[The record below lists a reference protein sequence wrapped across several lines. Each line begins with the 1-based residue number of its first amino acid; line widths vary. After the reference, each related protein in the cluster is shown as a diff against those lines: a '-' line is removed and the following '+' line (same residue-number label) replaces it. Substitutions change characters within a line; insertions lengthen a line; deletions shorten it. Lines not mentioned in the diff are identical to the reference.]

1 MRNIIILEYSMNLII
16 LSIFYMY
23 MFQLNSYIF
32 QRQVGWMKANYKKVI
47 IQILLIM
54 ISFLLTMKSYN
65 IFNIIAIILL
75 GISIYCNIPKKKC
88 KVSFNI
94 TNRVTRMF
102 ITEIIIYFI
111 ILGIGEIKELII
123 MKLFILNILSIFA
136 CVIVNIINMP
146 IQYLINKRYIN
157 QAKNILK
164 EKSDLIVIGVTG
176 SYGKTSVKNF
186 LVKTLSTKYEVLTT
200 PKNYNTTMGVV
211 KTIREDLK
219 STHQIFVCEMG
230 AYKQRRN

>member
-1 MRNIIILEYSMNLII
+1 MRNIIILEYSINLII
-16 LSIFYMY
+16 LSSFYMY

-32 QRQVGWMKANYKKVI
+32 QRQVDWMKANYKKVI

-54 ISFLLTMKSYN
+54 ISFLLTMKNYN

-94 TNRVTRMF
+94 TNRVIRMF

-111 ILGIGEIKELII
+111 ILGIGEIKKLII

-157 QAKNILK
+157 QAKNMLK

>member
-32 QRQVGWMKANYKKVI
+32 QRQVDWMKANYKKVI

-54 ISFLLTMKSYN
+54 ISFLLTMKNYN

-75 GISIYCNIPKKKC
+75 GISIYCIIQKKKC

-94 TNRVTRMF
+94 TNRVIRMF

-111 ILGIGEIKELII
+111 ILGIGEIKKLII

>member
-1 MRNIIILEYSMNLII
+1 MRNIIILEYSINLII
-16 LSIFYMY
+16 LSSFYMY

-32 QRQVGWMKANYKKVI
+32 QRQVDWMKANYKKVI

-54 ISFLLTMKSYN
+54 ISFLLTMKNYN

-94 TNRVTRMF
+94 TNRVIRMF

-111 ILGIGEIKELII
+111 ILGIGEIKKLII

>member
-32 QRQVGWMKANYKKVI
+32 QRQVDWMKANYKKVI

-54 ISFLLTMKSYN
+54 ISFLLTMKNYN
-65 IFNIIAIILL
+65 ILNIIAIILL
-75 GISIYCNIPKKKC
+75 GISIYCNIQKKKC

-94 TNRVTRMF
+94 TNRVIRMF